1 MASAF
6 TVFFDGSLWM
16 GVLEVTDDSGV
27 VRAARHVFGAEPSD
41 AELWEFIATYANSL
55 FDRAFAA
62 PAVEAS
68 ERRPRAAARNPKRL
82 ARQAARE
89 QRRLPAST
97 ASQRALAL
105 AREKRASERIV
116 RRRADK
122 DARARIRRE
131 ARIAKRKAKH
141 RGR

>member
-16 GVLEVTDDSGV
+16 GVLEVTDDSGA

-89 QRRLPAST
+89 QRRLT
-97 ASQRALAL
+97 ATECAICDDRNA
-105 AREKRASERIV
+105 
-116 RRRADK
+116 
-122 DARARIRRE
+122 
-131 ARIAKRKAKH
+131 
-141 RGR
+141 

>member
-16 GVLEVTDDSGV
+16 GVLEVTDDSGA

-68 ERRPRAAARNPKRL
+68 ERRPRAAARTPKRL

>member
-16 GVLEVTDDSGV
+16 GVLEVTDDSGA

-62 PAVEAS
+62 PAGEAS
-68 ERRPRAAARNPKRL
+68 ERRPRAAARNPKRR

>member
-16 GVLEVTDDSGV
+16 GVLEVTDDSGA

-41 AELWEFIATYANSL
+41 VELWEFIATCANSL

-89 QRRLPAST
+89 PRRLPAST

>member
-16 GVLEVTDDSGV
+16 GVLEVTDDSGA

-68 ERRPRAAARNPKRL
+68 ERRPRPHGDGPRSIYAWPKL
-82 ARQAARE
+82 HSA
-89 QRRLPAST
+89 PAT
-97 ASQRALAL
+97 A
-105 AREKRASERIV
+105 
-116 RRRADK
+116 RRRGPSGDVA
-122 DARARIRRE
+122 A
-131 ARIAKRKAKH
+131 
-141 RGR
+141 GSS

>member
-16 GVLEVTDDSGV
+16 GVLEVTDDSGA

-68 ERRPRAAARNPKRL
+68 ERR
-82 ARQAARE
+82 
-89 QRRLPAST
+89 QRWR
-97 ASQRALAL
+97 QRAQGATSRGGQAPGVRGLVEQHVDL
-105 AREKRASERIV
+105 GSGSSGPARRTRQ
-116 RRRADK
+116 D
-122 DARARIRRE
+122 
-131 ARIAKRKAKH
+131 
-141 RGR
+141 GR

>member
-16 GVLEVTDDSGV
+16 GVLEVTDDSGA

-97 ASQRALAL
+97 ASQQALAL

>member
-16 GVLEVTDDSGV
+16 GVLEVTDDSGA

-41 AELWEFIATYANSL
+41 AELWEFIATCANSL

-68 ERRPRAAARNPKRL
+68 ERRPRTAARNPKRL

>member
-16 GVLEVTDDSGV
+16 GVLEVTDDSGA

-68 ERRPRAAARNPKRL
+68 ERRPRAAARNPKR
-82 ARQAARE
+82 
-89 QRRLPAST
+89 
-97 ASQRALAL
+97 
-105 AREKRASERIV
+105 
-116 RRRADK
+116 D
-122 DARARIRRE
+122 
-131 ARIAKRKAKH
+131 RKSVV
-141 RGR
+141 

>member
-16 GVLEVTDDSGV
+16 GVLEVTDDSGA

-89 QRRLPAST
+89 QRRLAAAEQTRTPGLESGARRGSPRGRRST
-97 ASQRALAL
+97 AVADEPGR
-105 AREKRASERIV
+105 RASIESP
-116 RRRADK
+116 
-122 DARARIRRE
+122 
-131 ARIAKRKAKH
+131 
-141 RGR
+141 

>member
-16 GVLEVTDDSGV
+16 GVLEVTDDSGA

-89 QRRLPAST
+89 QRRLPARNEPPSGLCAGAQTRTPGLESGARRGSPRGRRST
-97 ASQRALAL
+97 AVADEPGR
-105 AREKRASERIV
+105 RASIESP
-116 RRRADK
+116 
-122 DARARIRRE
+122 
-131 ARIAKRKAKH
+131 
-141 RGR
+141 